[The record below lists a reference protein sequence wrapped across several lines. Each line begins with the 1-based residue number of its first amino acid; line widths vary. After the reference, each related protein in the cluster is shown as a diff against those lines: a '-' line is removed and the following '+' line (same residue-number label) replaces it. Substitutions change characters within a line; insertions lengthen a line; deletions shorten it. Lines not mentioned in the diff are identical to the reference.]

1 MGLSTLKIEIRRQI
15 LLHLLLVVREEKGFI
30 CLKEFSLL
38 EKYLSRHISFNHL
51 KNIVGHK
58 GTLVSTLAGWKIMS
72 TILCSSFIPSI
83 NNNYWLIFPPQTH
96 LLLAIFPKLSIAQ
109 KRLPTLAK
117 CCSPLSSPLSLEGP
131 IYSENFF
138 S

>member
-15 LLHLLLVVREEKGFI
+15 LDHLLLVVGGRKRFHLLKRVLFIGKVFVQTYFIQSLEEYCG
-30 CLKEFSLL
+30 SP
-38 EKYLSRHISFNHL
+38 
-51 KNIVGHK
+51 
-58 GTLVSTLAGWKIMS
+58 LVSTLAGWKIMS